1 MEMPRMA
8 GTSSIDFKVG
18 LQPVK
23 AGFELLIVVVSKN
36 GGNLKPGT
44 CREILG
50 PPTALWWTGLGTPS
64 TLGGPYSIDTVSI

>member
-44 CREILG
+44 CREIC
-50 PPTALWWTGLGTPS
+50 LWWTGLGTPS
-64 TLGGPYSIDTVSI
+64 TLEAPYSIDTVSI